1 MSNARNV
8 VGQRNSARKTA
19 NAPRKRAKRQK
30 MEFSKKL
37 LIASF
42 TFVVIITI
50 FSMAMVIITGDV
62 SSLEFLIVSAFA
74 ELATASGFYYSKAK
88 AENRIKLRKQ
98 YGADIYNDSGA
109 SDA

>member
-1 MSNARNV
+1 MQIGKSKA
-8 VGQRNSARKTA
+8 QPKK
-19 NAPRKRAKRQK
+19 KRARRK

-42 TFVVIITI
+42 SFVVIITI
-50 FSMAMVIITGDV
+50 FSMLMVIMTGDT

-74 ELATASGFYYSKAK
+74 ELATSSGFYYSKAK

-109 SDA
+109 SDT